1 MPTRPKHLNL
11 LLIQLPLPGFVS
23 ILHRISGAVLFLAL
37 PLLLW
42 LLQQSLRSI
51 ETFTRASEWMQY
63 GLVKLAL
70 LGLLWGFLHHLCAGI
85 RYLLI
90 DAHLISGLAQAR
102 ASSWLVLIGSLSL
115 TLIFGVML
123 W

>member
-1 MPTRPKHLNL
+1 MPSRPKHLDL
-11 LLIQLPLPGFVS
+11 FSIKLPLPGFVS
-23 ILHRISGAVLFLAL
+23 ILHRVSGALLFLAL

-51 ETFTRASEWMQY
+51 ETYTHVSELLQS
-63 GLVKLAL
+63 GLARLAL

-90 DAHLISGLAQAR
+90 DAHLVSGLAQAR
-102 ASSWLVLIGSLSL
+102 SSSWLVLVGSLSL
-115 TLIFGVML
+115 TVFFGAML

>member
-51 ETFTRASEWMQY
+51 ETFTRASEWLQY

>member
-23 ILHRISGAVLFLAL
+23 ILHRVSGALLFLAL

-51 ETFTRASEWMQY
+51 ETFTRDSEWLQY

-70 LGLLWGFLHHLCAGI
+70 VGLLCGFLHHLCAGI

-90 DAHLISGLAQAR
+90 DAHLISGLAQGR

>member
-23 ILHRISGAVLFLAL
+23 ILHRVSGALLFLAL

-51 ETFTRASEWMQY
+51 ETFTRASEWLQY

-70 LGLLWGFLHHLCAGI
+70 VGLLWGFLHHLCAGI

>member
-23 ILHRISGAVLFLAL
+23 ILHRVSGALLFIAL

-51 ETFTRASEWMQY
+51 ETFTRASEWLQY